1 MRLNLTGLFLVGCC
15 FAAFGCT
22 SKESAPAE
30 QKAEPAAAE
39 PKEAQP
45 AAAEPEKTEVAA
57 MDPAA
62 EAKQI
67 FQTRC
72 TVCHGADGKGDGPG
86 AAALNPKP
94 RDYTNQEWQ
103 KSVTDEHLHET
114 IVKGGQAMGLSA
126 GMPPN
131 PDLADKPQVVDELV
145 KIVRSFG
152 SK

>member
-1 MRLNLTGLFLVGCC
+1 MRLNLTGIFLVGCC
-15 FAAFGCT
+15 LAAFGCT
-22 SKESAPAE
+22 SKETAPAE

-39 PKEAQP
+39 P

-62 EAKQI
+62 EAQQI
-67 FQTRC
+67 FQSRC
-72 TVCHGADGKGDGPG
+72 TVCHGQNGKGDGPG

-94 RDYTNQEWQ
+94 RDYTNEEWQ

-114 IVKGGQAMGLSA
+114 IVKGGLAMGLSA

-131 PDLADKPQVVDELV
+131 PDLADKPEVVDELV
-145 KIVRSFG
+145 KIVRGFAG
-152 SK
+152 K